1 MSVSFTLS
9 ELVPWSIV
17 VYGIYLQIDWHKS
30 EDLIIDDV
38 EELDVT
44 SSEKNFDQ
52 ALSDIAYSYS
62 EIDRTRI
69 EKD

>member
-17 VYGIYLQIDWHKS
+17 VYGIYLQIDWHQS
-30 EDLIIDDV
+30 NDLIIDDV

-44 SSEKNFDQ
+44 SSAKNFDQ

-62 EIDRTRI
+62 EIDRTRV

>member
-17 VYGIYLQIDWHKS
+17 VYGIYLQIDWHQSK
-30 EDLIIDDV
+30 DLIIDDV

-44 SSEKNFDQ
+44 SSAKNFDQ

-62 EIDRTRI
+62 EIDRTRV

>member
-17 VYGIYLQIDWHKS
+17 VYGIYLQIDWHQSK
-30 EDLIIDDV
+30 DQIIDDV

-44 SSEKNFDQ
+44 SSAKNFDQ

-62 EIDRTRI
+62 EIDRTRV

>member
-17 VYGIYLQIDWHKS
+17 VYGIYLQIDWHKN

-38 EELDVT
+38 EDLDVT
-44 SSEKNFDQ
+44 SSAKNFDQ

-62 EIDRTRI
+62 EIDRTRV